1 MGASDLFGISE
12 RYHVRKE
19 AKVTVDKSKNIVIG
33 VDIGTTSTKA
43 VAFGERG
50 KVVSSH
56 AIDYPIVQPHPGWA
70 EQDPDVIFSAVIKS
84 VNATIKKANI
94 FPHQVKALGFSA
106 AMHSLIALDESG
118 RPLTRCIIW
127 ADNRSVKQ
135 SERLLNEMNGL
146 AIYKRTGTP
155 IHPMSPLPKLLWM
168 KGEMS
173 ELFDKTHKFVSIKEY
188 VLYQL
193 YSQYVVDY
201 SIASATGLFR
211 LDTLDWDMDVLNLL
225 GITRNHLSEPVPT
238 TYMLRGM
245 KKEWAEQMAFD
256 PDIPVIVGASD
267 GVLANVG
274 VGAVSPG
281 EAAITIGTSGAVR
294 TISPVQKTDE
304 KGRTFCYALTENHW
318 VIGGPTNNGG
328 ILLRWLRDEFGGQ
341 EREVAKKLGIDPYDL
356 LIQYAQ
362 KVPAGSEGLLFLPF
376 LSGERAPYWN
386 ANARGTFFGISL
398 HHKREHFIRAV
409 MEGVCMSVF
418 SVALAIRDLTGPLS
432 EIRVS
437 GGFAKSPFW
446 RQMLA
451 DMMGK
456 ELLVPETHEAS
467 ALGAAVLALYAL
479 GEIPSL
485 ETVKQWIQ
493 ITSHHTPNENHTSIY
508 LELFYMYERL
518 YHRLKDEFDVIAS
531 FQRNH
536 S

>member
-1 MGASDLFGISE
+1 MNSSRD
-12 RYHVRKE
+12 V
-19 AKVTVDKSKNIVIG
+19 VIG

-43 VAFGERG
+43 VAFGEFG
-50 KVVSSH
+50 QVISSH
-56 AIDYPIVQPHPGWA
+56 AMDYPIVQPHPGWA
-70 EQDPDVIFSAVIKS
+70 EQDSDIIFSAVVKS
-84 VNATIKKANI
+84 VNAVIRKANLL
-94 FPHQVKALGFSA
+94 PKQVKALGFSA
-106 AMHSLIALDESG
+106 AMHSLIALDETG

-135 SERLLNEMNGL
+135 SERLLKEMDGL
-146 AIYKRTGTP
+146 EIYKRTGTP
-155 IHPMSPLPKLLWM
+155 IHPMSPLPKLFWM
-168 KGEMS
+168 KEEMP
-173 ELFDKTHKFVSIKEY
+173 ELFHKTHKFVSIKEY
-188 VLYQL
+188 VIDQL
-193 YSQYVVDY
+193 YSQYIVDY
-201 SIASATGLFR
+201 SIASATGLFN
-211 LDTLDWDMDVLNLL
+211 LETLDWDDDVLRLL
-225 GITRNHLSEPVPT
+225 GLAKERLSVPVPT
-238 TYMLRGM
+238 TYVLQGM
-245 KKEWAEQMAFD
+245 KKEWAEQMGVD
-256 PDIPVIVGASD
+256 PALPVIVGASD
-267 GVLANVG
+267 GVLANIG
-274 VGAVSPG
+274 VGAVSAK

-294 TISPVQKTDE
+294 TVSSVPKTDE
-304 KGRTFCYALTENHW
+304 RGRTFCYALTEQHW

-328 ILLRWLRDEFGGQ
+328 ILLRWLRDEFGSQ

-356 LIQYAQ
+356 LTQYAE

-386 ANARGTFFGISL
+386 ANARGTFFGIGL

-437 GGFAKSPFW
+437 GGFAKSRFW

-456 ELLVPETHEAS
+456 ELLVPKTHEAS

-479 GEIPSL
+479 GELPSF

-493 ITSHHTPNENHTSIY
+493 IKSRHIPNENHTSLY

-518 YHRLKDEFDVIAS
+518 YHRLKDEFDVMAS
-531 FQRNH
+531 FQRKY

>member
-1 MGASDLFGISE
+1 
-12 RYHVRKE
+12 VRKE
-19 AKVTVDKSKNIVIG
+19 AKVTVDKSRNIVIG

-56 AIDYPIVQPHPGWA
+56 AIDYPIVQPQPGWA

-84 VNATIKKANI
+84 VNAAIKKANV
-94 FPHQVKALGFSA
+94 FPYQVKALGFSA

-118 RPLTRCIIW
+118 HPLTRCIIW

-168 KGEMS
+168 KEEMP
-173 ELFDKTHKFVSIKEY
+173 ELFDKVHKFVSIKEY

-211 LDTLDWDMDVLNLL
+211 LDTLDWDIDVLSLL

-245 KKEWAEQMAFD
+245 KKEWAEQMALD

-328 ILLRWLRDEFGGQ
+328 ILLRWLRDEFGSP

-356 LIQYAQ
+356 LTQYAQ

-485 ETVKQWIQ
+485 ETVKQWIR
-493 ITSHHTPNENHTSIY
+493 ITSHHTPNEKHTSLY

-531 FQRNH
+531 FQRKG
-536 S
+536 

>member
-1 MGASDLFGISE
+1 MNSSQD
-12 RYHVRKE
+12 
-19 AKVTVDKSKNIVIG
+19 IVIG

-43 VAFGERG
+43 VAFGEQG
-50 KVVSSH
+50 HVLSSH

-70 EQDPDVIFSAVIKS
+70 EQDPDVIFSAVVKS
-84 VNATIKKANI
+84 VNAVITKANI
-94 FPHQVKALGFSA
+94 GHGRIKALGFSA

-127 ADNRSVKQ
+127 ADNRSGKQ
-135 SERLLNEMNGL
+135 SERLLKEMNGL
-146 AIYKRTGTP
+146 DIYKRTGTP
-155 IHPMSPLPKLLWM
+155 IHPMSPLPKLLWL
-168 KGEMS
+168 KEEMP
-173 ELFDKTHKFVSIKEY
+173 ELFRKAYKFVSIKEY
-188 VLYQL
+188 VLYRL

-211 LDTLDWDMDVLNLL
+211 LDTLDWDVDVLHLL
-225 GITRNHLSEPVPT
+225 GITREHLSELVPT
-238 TYMLRGM
+238 THIVRGM
-245 KKEWAEQMAFD
+245 KREWAEQMALH
-256 PDIPVIVGASD
+256 PDVPVIVGASD

-274 VGAVSPG
+274 VGAVLPG

-304 KGRTFCYALTENHW
+304 KGRTFCYALTEHHW
-318 VIGGPTNNGG
+318 VVGGPTNNGG

-356 LIQYAQ
+356 LTQYAQ
-362 KVPAGSEGLLFLPF
+362 NVPAGSEGLLFLPF

-418 SVALAIRDLTGPLS
+418 SVALAIRDVTGPLS

-467 ALGAAVLALYAL
+467 ALGAAALALYAL
-479 GEIPSL
+479 GDIPSL
-485 ETVKQWIQ
+485 DTAKTWIQ
-493 ITSHHTPNENHTSIY
+493 ITSRHVPNKENTLIY
-508 LELFYMYERL
+508 SELFDMYMRL
-518 YHRLKDEFDVIAS
+518 YDRLKDEFDVIAS
-531 FQRNH
+531 FQRKD